1 MMATAIANWET
12 LPAVFPRK
20 GISRKA
26 FSGKNSM
33 MTMFEIKPGTD
44 PDPHAHAHEQIVY
57 IVSGRAEFVVG
68 EEVLQLKAG
77 ELLVV
82 PPNVAHSLKV
92 IGNESVFNINVFS
105 PIRSEYA

>member
-1 MMATAIANWET
+1 MATVVANWNT
-12 LPAVFPRK
+12 LPAAFPRP
-20 GISRKA
+20 GISRKG

-33 MTMFEIKPGTD
+33 MTMFEIKPGTP
-44 PDPHAHAHEQIVY
+44 PDPHSHAHEQIVY

-68 EEVLQLKAG
+68 EEALQLKAG
-77 ELLVV
+77 DLLVV
-82 PPNVAHSLKV
+82 PPNVPHSLLV